1 MKKNL
6 ATIFFITVMLFAL
19 CSCSGEKT
27 PTKCKVHDFYEET
40 IVKNSSCN
48 EEGIAE
54 RVCKVC
60 GAKETRTIPAL
71 SHSYGSWTT
80 TKEAEYGVKG
90 SEMRTCSICGNKE
103 TRDIPALTVKLSSV
117 LSDPFD
123 TLEQMKR
130 SASYN
135 PKYAYYKGN
144 FYVAR
149 NSANGNILQWGFQ
162 NLSNKTIKYI
172 TITVYYYNAVGD
184 LVKDN
189 ISGKTSGTFK
199 ITGPI
204 DPKENVIFRDVLMY
218 SSTCTK
224 FYISDVKIEYM
235 DGTIVSGKYNK
246 TTEWF
251 RVM

>member
-71 SHSYGSWTT
+71 
-80 TKEAEYGVKG
+80 
-90 SEMRTCSICGNKE
+90 
-103 TRDIPALTVKLSSV
+103 TVEISSV

-123 TLEQMKR
+123 TSEQMKR
-130 SASYN
+130 TTNYN
-135 PKYAYYKGN
+135 SDHVYYTGN

-149 NSANGNILQWGFQ
+149 NSANGNMLQWGFQ

-172 TITVYYYNAVGD
+172 TFTVYYYNAVGD
-184 LVKDN
+184 LVEDN

-204 DPKENVIFRDVLMY
+204 DPKENVMFRDVLMY
-218 SSTCTK
+218 SKTCTK

-246 TTEWF
+246 ATERF
-251 RVM
+251 RVI